1 MTSVSNHIQ
10 VNILTMSHSQGY
22 EDGKDYSVSKEEMK
36 RNRIPIAWRDECAGL
51 LIPLNNCRRENWY
64 LPWKCSEERHAFEK
78 CEYIEYKKR
87 VEALKQEKAQEKK
100 G

>member
-1 MTSVSNHIQ
+1 
-10 VNILTMSHSQGY
+10 MSHSQGY